1 MLFVWGKFLP
11 PCVLYGHHAFCMG
24 DVSSAMLF
32 VWENC
37 SHACFSYGRRVFR
50 HVFTMG
56 EVSSTMLFV
65 WETCSP
71 LCFLYGKIG
80 LLHGAHLAKCKH
92 KPGSNWPRAPVGLML
107 GVCYGTNPKKVL
119 QLSREKAPG
128 WIEAHIASHPRRP
141 QADPWHWG
149 FVVAPYSV
157 CPWQQRLRLQP

>member
-11 PCVLYGHHAFCMG
+11 PCLLYGHHAFCMG

-56 EVSSTMLFV
+56 EVSSTMLFL

-107 GVCYGTNPKKVL
+107 GVCYGHHQNIIQNTYTQFPRQHLPVRPGC
-119 QLSREKAPG
+119 SRRGP
-128 WIEAHIASHPRRP
+128 
-141 QADPWHWG
+141 
-149 FVVAPYSV
+149 
-157 CPWQQRLRLQP
+157 